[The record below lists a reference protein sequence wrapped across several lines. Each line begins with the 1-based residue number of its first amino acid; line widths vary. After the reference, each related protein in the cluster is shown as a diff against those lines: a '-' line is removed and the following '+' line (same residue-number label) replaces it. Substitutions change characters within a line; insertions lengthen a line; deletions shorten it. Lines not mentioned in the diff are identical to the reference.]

1 MSLFSKN
8 DKNTDN
14 TTDKKAK
21 RADKKAQKQA
31 KELQTLSEGGKS
43 GGSKGMSI
51 RSKNGLFSTTLIVLA
66 IVITLVFNL
75 AVGQIPSG
83 VMEIDLSA
91 TQLYKFSDTSK
102 DYLSELD
109 TDVQLIAVATQ
120 EDTDTRIVKFLQKYA
135 ALSDHVTLEW
145 IDPVAYPSALTTYDC
160 SSDTLVV
167 ICEETDRTYQV
178 SFDSILV
185 YDSYYYYYYGST
197 YYTSFDGE
205 GQVLSA
211 IDYVVSDS
219 SYTVYCTEN
228 HGESDVGDNLADLL
242 DKNHFTTETVSLLQ
256 TGSVPEDCDFLLIY
270 VPTSDFSEEEIN
282 MIYDYLNAGGK
293 VELIWGSTSFEHPNL
308 DSLMATYGM
317 ELTTGYVGD
326 TTRYY
331 AATQSYFTFFPELSS
346 SSDAA
351 DGISSDALVL
361 VTNSFG
367 LTLTDPERDTIDVD
381 DFLGTTSSGGV
392 MLDGDTTVSG
402 EYYLG
407 VTATEEIEVESE
419 EEDEEDTDDADTDE
433 DADSSAEAETDEADT
448 SAEADSSAAS
458 DEDEEEEEEAET
470 VTAQFTVLTSETLV
484 NDDITSSF
492 GDSIVNL
499 TVVMNTITSNF
510 EDVSNISID
519 AKSLETTYNTVTNA
533 GLWSLLFL
541 VALPIAV
548 LIFGFVRWFR
558 RRKL

>member
-8 DKNTDN
+8 DKNTDKKP
-14 TTDKKAK
+14 DRKAK
-21 RADKKAQKQA
+21 KQA
-31 KELQTLSEGGKS
+31 KELQKLSEGGKS
-43 GGSKGMSI
+43 EGGKSMSI
-51 RSKNGLFSTTLIVLA
+51 RSRNGLFSTTLIVLA
-66 IVITLVFNL
+66 VVITLIFNL

-83 VMEIDLSA
+83 VMEFDLSI
-91 TQLYKFSDTSK
+91 TKLYSFSDTSK
-102 DYLSELD
+102 DYLAELD

-120 EDTDTRIVKFLQKYA
+120 DDTDTRIVKFLQKYA

-160 SSDTLVV
+160 DSNTLIVT
-167 ICEETDRTYQV
+167 CEETDRTYQV

-185 YDSYYYYYYGST
+185 PDSYYYYYYGTT

-211 IDYVVSDS
+211 IDYVVSES

-228 HGESDVGDNLADLL
+228 HGESDVGTNLSELL
-242 DKNHFTTETVSLLQ
+242 DKNHFTASTVSLLQ
-256 TGSVPEDCDFLLIY
+256 TGSVPEDCDLLMIY

-282 MIYDYLNAGGK
+282 MIYDYLDAGGK

-326 TTRYY
+326 TSRYY
-331 AATQSYFTFFPELSS
+331 AATQSYFTFFPELTS

-351 DGISSDALVL
+351 EGISSDALVL
-361 VTNSFG
+361 VTTSFG
-367 LTLTDPERDTIDVD
+367 LNLIDPARDTISVD

-392 MLDGDTTVSG
+392 MLDGEDTVSG
-402 EYYLG
+402 QYYLG
-407 VTATEEIEVESE
+407 VTATEEIEVETE
-419 EEDEEDTDDADTDE
+419 EEETDTDDADTDE
-433 DADSSAEAETDEADT
+433 DEADT
-448 SAEADSSAAS
+448 SAEADEDADTSAES
-458 DEDEEEEEEAET
+458 DEDEEEEEDNT
-470 VTAQFTVLTSETLV
+470 VTAQFTVLTSESLV
-484 NDDITSSF
+484 NDDITDSF

-499 TVVMNTITSNF
+499 TVVMNTITSGF

-541 VALPIAV
+541 VVLPIAV

>member
-8 DKNTDN
+8 DKTNEKN
-14 TTDKKAK
+14 P
-21 RADKKAQKQA
+21 DKKAQKQA
-31 KELQTLSEGGKS
+31 KELQALSEGGKNR
-43 GGSKGMSI
+43 GSKNMSI

-66 IVITLVFNL
+66 VVITLIFNL
-75 AVGQIPSG
+75 AVGQIPSS
-83 VMEIDLSA
+83 VMEFDLS
-91 TQLYKFSDTSK
+91 TTKLYSFSDIST
-102 DYLSELD
+102 DYMAELD

-120 EDTDTRIVKFLQKYA
+120 EDTDSRIVKFLQKYA

-145 IDPVAYPSALTTYDC
+145 IDPVAYPSTLTTYDC
-160 SSDTLVV
+160 DSNTLVV
-167 ICEETDRTYQV
+167 ICEDTDRTYQV

-185 YDSYYYYYYGST
+185 PDSYYYYYYGTT

-228 HGESDVGDNLADLL
+228 HGESDVGDNLADLV
-242 DKNHFTTETVSLLQ
+242 DKNHFNTEPVRLLQ
-256 TGSVPEDCDFLLIY
+256 TGSVPEDCDLVMIY

-293 VELIWGSTSFEHPNL
+293 VELIFGSTSFEHPNL

-331 AATQSYFTFFPELSS
+331 AATQSYYTFFPELTS

-361 VTNSFG
+361 VTSSFG
-367 LTLTDPERDTIDVD
+367 LTLTDPARDTIEVD

-392 MLDGDTTVSG
+392 MLDGETAISG

-407 VTATEEIEVESE
+407 VTATEEIEVE
-419 EEDEEDTDDADTDE
+419 TDDADTADTDE
-433 DADSSAEAETDEADT
+433 ADSSAEAETEDADT
-448 SAEADSSAAS
+448 SAESDE
-458 DEDEEEEEEAET
+458 DEDEEEEDNT
-470 VTAQFTVLTSETLV
+470 VTAQFTVLTSESLV

-492 GDSIVNL
+492 GDSIANL
-499 TVVMNTITSNF
+499 TVVMNTITSGF
-510 EDVSNISID
+510 EDVSTISID

>member
-1 MSLFSKN
+1 MALFSKN

-14 TTDKKAK
+14 KAD
-21 RADKKAQKQA
+21 RKAQKQA
-31 KELQTLSEGGKS
+31 KELQKLSEGGKS
-43 GGSKGMSI
+43 EGSGSMSI
-51 RSKNGLFSTTLIVLA
+51 RSRNGLFSTTLIVLA
-66 IVITLVFNL
+66 VVITLIFNL

-83 VMEIDLSA
+83 VMEFDLSN
-91 TQLYKFSDTSK
+91 TKLYSFSDTSK
-102 DYLSELD
+102 DYLAELD
-109 TDVQLIAVATQ
+109 MDVQLIAVATQ

-160 SSDTLVV
+160 SSNTLIVT
-167 ICEETDRTYQV
+167 CEDTDRTYQV

-185 YDSYYYYYYGST
+185 YDSYYYYYYGTT

-211 IDYVVSDS
+211 IDYVVSES

-228 HGESDVGDNLADLL
+228 HGESDVGTNLSELL
-242 DKNHFTTETVSLLQ
+242 EKNHFTTSTVSLLQ
-256 TGSVPEDCDFLLIY
+256 TGSVPEDCDLLLIY
-270 VPTSDFSEEEIN
+270 VPTSDFSEEEID
-282 MIYDYLNAGGK
+282 MIYDYLDAGGK
-293 VELIWGSTSFEHPNL
+293 VELIWGNSSFEHPNL
-308 DSLMATYGM
+308 DNLMATYGM
-317 ELTTGYVGD
+317 ELTSGYVGD
-326 TTRYY
+326 TSRYY
-331 AATQSYFTFFPELSS
+331 AAAQSYFTFFPELTS

-351 DGISSDALVL
+351 EGIASDALVL
-361 VTNSFG
+361 VTTSFG
-367 LTLTDPERDTIDVD
+367 LNLIDPARDTIEVD
-381 DFLGTTSSGGV
+381 DFLSTSSSGGV
-392 MLDGDTTVSG
+392 MLDGEDTVSG
-402 EYYLG
+402 QYYLG

-419 EEDEEDTDDADTDE
+419 DTDTADADE
-433 DADSSAEAETDEADT
+433 DDADT
-448 SAEADSSAAS
+448 SAEADEDADTSAES
-458 DEDEEEEEEAET
+458 DEDEEEEEDNT
-470 VTAQFTVLTSETLV
+470 ITAQFTVLSSESLV
-484 NDDITSSF
+484 NDDITDSF

-499 TVVMNTITSNF
+499 TVVMNTITGGF

>member
-8 DKNTDN
+8 DKNTD
-14 TTDKKAK
+14 KKPG
-21 RADKKAQKQA
+21 RKAQKQA
-31 KELQTLSEGGKS
+31 KELQKLSEGGKS
-43 GGSKGMSI
+43 ENSKGMSI
-51 RSKNGLFSTTLIVLA
+51 RSRNGLFSTTLIALA
-66 IVITLVFNL
+66 VVITLIFNL
-75 AVGQIPSG
+75 AVGQIPSSI
-83 VMEIDLSA
+83 MEFDLSN
-91 TQLYKFSDTSK
+91 TQIYKFSDTSK
-102 DYLSELD
+102 DYLAELD

-135 ALSDHVTLEW
+135 ALSDHVSLEW

-160 SSDTLVV
+160 DSDTLVV
-167 ICEETDRTYQV
+167 ICEDTDRTYQV
-178 SFDSILV
+178 AFDSILV
-185 YDSYYYYYYGST
+185 PDSYYYYYYGTT

-211 IDYVVSDS
+211 IDYVVSES

-242 DKNHFTTETVSLLQ
+242 DKNHFTTSTVSLLQ
-256 TGSVPEDCDFLLIY
+256 TGSVPEDCDLLMIY
-270 VPTSDFSEEEIN
+270 VPTSDFSEEEVN

-331 AATQSYFTFFPELSS
+331 AAAQSYFTFFPELTS

-361 VTNSFG
+361 VTTSFG
-367 LTLTDPERDTIDVD
+367 LTLTDPARDTIDVD
-381 DFLGTTSSGGV
+381 DFLGTSSSGGV
-392 MLDGDTTVSG
+392 MLDGETTVSG

-407 VTATEEIEVESE
+407 VTATEEIEVEA
-419 EEDEEDTDDADTDE
+419 DEDTADTDE
-433 DADSSAEAETDEADT
+433 ADTSTETDEADT
-448 SAEADSSAAS
+448 SAEADSSAES
-458 DEDEEEEEEAET
+458 DEDEEEEEDNT
-470 VTAQFTVLTSETLV
+470 VTAQFTVLTSESLV

-499 TVVMNTITSNF
+499 TVVMNTITSGF

-519 AKSLETTYNTVTNA
+519 AKSLETTYNTVNNA

>member
-1 MSLFSKN
+1 MALFSKN
-8 DKNTDN
+8 DKNTGN
-14 TTDKKAK
+14 KAD
-21 RADKKAQKQA
+21 RKAQKQA
-31 KELQTLSEGGKS
+31 RELQKLSEGGKS
-43 GGSKGMSI
+43 EGSGSMSI
-51 RSKNGLFSTTLIVLA
+51 RSRNGLFSTTLIVLA
-66 IVITLVFNL
+66 VVITLIFNL

-83 VMEIDLSA
+83 VMEFDLSN
-91 TQLYKFSDTSK
+91 TKLYSFSDTSK
-102 DYLSELD
+102 DYLAELD
-109 TDVQLIAVATQ
+109 MDVQLIAVATQ

-135 ALSDHVTLEW
+135 ALSAHVPLEW
-145 IDPVAYPSALTTYDC
+145 IAPVAYPSALPTYDC
-160 SSDTLVV
+160 SSNTLVV
-167 ICEETDRTYQV
+167 TCEETDRTYQV

-185 YDSYYYYYYGST
+185 YDSYYYYYYGTT

-211 IDYVVSDS
+211 IDYVVSES

-228 HGESDVGDNLADLL
+228 HGESDVGTNLSELL
-242 DKNHFTTETVSLLQ
+242 DKNHFTASTVSLLQ
-256 TGSVPEDCDFLLIY
+256 TGSVPEDCDLLMIY

-326 TTRYY
+326 TSRYY
-331 AATQSYFTFFPELSS
+331 AATQSYFTFFPELTS

-351 DGISSDALVL
+351 EGISSDALVL
-361 VTNSFG
+361 VTTSFG
-367 LTLTDPERDTIDVD
+367 LNLIDPARDTISVD

-392 MLDGDTTVSG
+392 MLDGEDTVSG
-402 EYYLG
+402 QYYLG

-419 EEDEEDTDDADTDE
+419 EEEETDDADTDE
-433 DADSSAEAETDEADT
+433 DEADT
-448 SAEADSSAAS
+448 SAESDEDEDADTSAES
-458 DEDEEEEEEAET
+458 DEDEEEEEDNT
-470 VTAQFTVLTSETLV
+470 VTAQFTVLTSESLV
-484 NDDITSSF
+484 NDDITDSF

-499 TVVMNTITSNF
+499 TVVMNTITSGF

-541 VALPIAV
+541 VVLPIAV

>member
-1 MSLFSKN
+1 MALFSKN

-14 TTDKKAK
+14 KAD
-21 RADKKAQKQA
+21 RKAQKQA
-31 KELQTLSEGGKS
+31 KELQKLSEGGKS
-43 GGSKGMSI
+43 EGSGSMSI
-51 RSKNGLFSTTLIVLA
+51 RSRNGLFSTTLIVLA
-66 IVITLVFNL
+66 VVITLIFNL

-83 VMEIDLSA
+83 VMEFDLSN
-91 TQLYKFSDTSK
+91 TKLYSFSDTSK
-102 DYLSELD
+102 DYLAELD
-109 TDVQLIAVATQ
+109 MDVQLIAVATQ

-160 SSDTLVV
+160 SSNTLVV
-167 ICEETDRTYQV
+167 TCEETDRTYQV

-185 YDSYYYYYYGST
+185 YDSYYYYYYGTT

-211 IDYVVSDS
+211 IDYVVSES

-228 HGESDVGDNLADLL
+228 HGESDVGTNLSELL
-242 DKNHFTTETVSLLQ
+242 DKNHFTTSTVSLLQ
-256 TGSVPEDCDFLLIY
+256 TGSVPEDCDLLLIY
-270 VPTSDFSEEEIN
+270 VPTSDFSEEEID

-293 VELIWGSTSFEHPNL
+293 VELIWGNSSFEHPNL

-326 TTRYY
+326 TSRYY
-331 AATQSYFTFFPELSS
+331 AAYQSYFTFFPELTS

-351 DGISSDALVL
+351 DGIASDALVL
-361 VTNSFG
+361 VTTSFG
-367 LTLTDPERDTIDVD
+367 LNLIDPARDTIEVD
-381 DFLGTTSSGGV
+381 DFLSTSSSGGV
-392 MLDGDTTVSG
+392 MLDGEDTVSG
-402 EYYLG
+402 QYYLG

-419 EEDEEDTDDADTDE
+419 DTDTADADE
-433 DADSSAEAETDEADT
+433 DEADT
-448 SAEADSSAAS
+448 SAEADEDADTSAES
-458 DEDEEEEEEAET
+458 DEDEEEEEDNT
-470 VTAQFTVLTSETLV
+470 ITAQFTVLSSESLV
-484 NDDITSSF
+484 NDDITDSF

-499 TVVMNTITSNF
+499 TVVMNTITGGF

-541 VALPIAV
+541 VTLPISI
-548 LIFGFVRWFR
+548 LIFYIVRICLR
-558 RRKL
+558 PT